1 MGETPTAAGP
11 QPATTPVLVLL
22 ARFPHGINEDLLVLA
37 HGFDRTMIAGLIEE
51 GLVTAR
57 REIVTGP
64 GRTTTEVVRIRISD
78 AGRRILEG

>member
-1 MGETPTAAGP
+1 MGETTEP
-11 QPATTPVLVLL
+11 QRAPTPVLVLL

-51 GLVTAR
+51 GLVTAH

>member
-1 MGETPTAAGP
+1 MGEPPTTTKPQRAAMP
-11 QPATTPVLVLL
+11 ELVLL
-22 ARFPHGINEDLLVLA
+22 ARFPHGINEDLLVHA
-37 HGFDRTMIAGLIEE
+37 HGFDRSVITGLIEE

-78 AGRRILEG
+78 AGRRFLEG

>member
-1 MGETPTAAGP
+1 MGETTEPRRAP
-11 QPATTPVLVLL
+11 TPVLVLL

-51 GLVTAR
+51 GLVTAH

-64 GRTTTEVVRIRISD
+64 ARTTTEVVRIRISD

>member
-1 MGETPTAAGP
+1 MDETPTKTEP
-11 QPATTPVLVLL
+11 QQATTPVLVLL

-37 HGFDRTMIAGLIEE
+37 HGLDRTMIAGLIEE
-51 GLVTAR
+51 GLATAR

-64 GRTTTEVVRIRISD
+64 GRTTIEVVRISISD